1 MGYLHT
7 NGRLL
12 SDRATTDIGSR
23 FEQGDLPYDDQS
35 FQSPGKTA
43 PAIARSEDGMTTKS
57 TEQAEPT
64 EDRNAFL
71 EKQLIEQYLHEKGY
85 SLEGLKKLPADLAEK
100 LMKEASQYASLK
112 MEEVEA
118 RANFVHDL
126 QNDGSSFK

>member
-1 MGYLHT
+1 MK
-7 NGRLL
+7 
-12 SDRATTDIGSR
+12 
-23 FEQGDLPYDDQS
+23 EDD
-35 FQSPGKTA
+35 
-43 PAIARSEDGMTTKS
+43 MTTKQ
-57 TEQAEPT
+57 TEQAEPA

-118 RANFVHDL
+118 RAHL
-126 QNDGSSFK
+126 IQEIKEDGSSLK